1 MRTGKGARCGNRR
14 KENKMAKEFTV
25 PTDAPNSPGSVSII
39 DRMADNCGRSLDSNC
54 GSISCCQ
61 CIFYVQT
68 QGMRTRIMKNVK
80 NNF

>member
-1 MRTGKGARCGNRR
+1 
-14 KENKMAKEFTV
+14 MAKEFTV

-61 CIFYVQT
+61 CIFYVPDPGYEDEDHEERKEQFLKWER
-68 QGMRTRIMKNVK
+68 GESING
-80 NNF
+80 N